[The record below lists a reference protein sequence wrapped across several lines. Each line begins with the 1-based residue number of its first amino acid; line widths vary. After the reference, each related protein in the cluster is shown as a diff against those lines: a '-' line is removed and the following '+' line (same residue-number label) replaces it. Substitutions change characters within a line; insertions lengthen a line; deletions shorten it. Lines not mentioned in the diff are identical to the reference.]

1 MAERKANKAAP
12 KTKTGRSNQGRG
24 NKDKTTKNVG
34 SGPAKG
40 KTAGKGFV
48 APRASRSDKKAIGKG
63 LAKMAA
69 VAAPGAAVAKGVAGA
84 AKLTTMASKART
96 SGRAA
101 VQTSQSAGPSR
112 QKIVKQ
118 SLLERKNSLK
128 QSLETAEKNAQK
140 ALKAANNKQSKFWQ
154 DRIKKVKDELDTYRY
169 IN

>member
-1 MAERKANKAAP
+1 MAKN
-12 KTKTGRSNQGRG
+12 TGRSNQGRG

-63 LAKMAA
+63 LAKMAS

-84 AKLTTMASKART
+84 AKLATMASKART

-101 VQTSQSAGPSR
+101 TEAAKKNPSMQSTKLSKSKDGQYSVKGGVKVNSSWGSYQTPGRPSSTIIR
-112 QKIVKQ
+112 GKK
-118 SLLERKNSLK
+118 KNK
-128 QSLETAEKNAQK
+128 
-140 ALKAANNKQSKFWQ
+140 
-154 DRIKKVKDELDTYRY
+154 
-169 IN
+169 